1 MLSGMVEVVIGSE
14 ALKSGLLTRDQLQR
28 YHRRVLPDVYV
39 PKQSA
44 LSLRDRV
51 TAAWLWS
58 RRQAV
63 VAGSAAAAL
72 YGARWVGD
80 DIPIELIWR
89 NGRPPN
95 GLVVRNENL
104 RDGEVGSIAGIPVT
118 SLARTAFDL
127 GRHLPRNAA
136 VARLDALA
144 RAQRF
149 PVDDVARIAE
159 RHPGARG
166 LRNLR
171 VALSLVDDG
180 AASPRETWLRLLIID
195 AGLPVP
201 RTQIPVHDD
210 CGLLAMLDMG
220 WEEFMVAAE
229 YDGDQHRHDRRQYV
243 WDQRRSRLLAARGW
257 EVVRVI
263 KEDTGREIIARISEA
278 LRARGWRGEIALTQA
293 IPRSRPA

>member
-1 MLSGMVEVVIGSE
+1 MVEVVIGSE
-14 ALKSGLLTRDQLQR
+14 ALKSGLLTRDRLQR

-39 PKQSA
+39 PKQSN
-44 LSLRDRV
+44 LSLRDR
-51 TAAWLWS
+51 TAAAWLWS

-63 VAGSAAAAL
+63 VAGAAAAAL
-72 YGARWVGD
+72 HGALWVGD
-80 DIPIELIWR
+80 DAPIELIWR
-89 NGRPPN
+89 NGRPPR

-104 RDGEVGSIAGIPVT
+104 GDGEVGSVAGIPVT

-136 VARLDALA
+136 VARLDALS
-144 RAQRF
+144 RAGRF
-149 PVDDVARIAE
+149 SVAEVERVAE

-171 VALSLVDDG
+171 IALPLVDDG

-201 RTQIPVHDD
+201 RTQIPVYDA

-243 WDQRRSRLLAARGW
+243 WDQRRLRLLAARGW

-263 KEDTGREIIARISEA
+263 KEDTRRDVIARISDA
-278 LRARGWRGEIALTQA
+278 LRSRGWRGEIALTQA
-293 IPRSRPA
+293 MTGARTA